1 MKANDLE
8 IYVDHEKY
16 TKADVISWAR
26 NSERSVKSIW
36 EQIKDW
42 SDKQWA
48 VFAYFDFDS
57 EMIDEI
63 SDLDIDTWEVNVGG
77 QYLRVLYD
85 NEADDAEDEELD
97 RYLEDIVYSEIPEYL
112 RYYFDDEKWKSDCCG
127 CRGENLA
134 HYDSQ
139 EREYKVDDELIYI
152 YRN

>member
-8 IYVDHEKY
+8 IYVDREKY

-97 RYLEDIVYSEIPEYL
+97 RYLEEIVYSEIPEYL
-112 RYYFDDEKWKSDCCG
+112 RQYFDDEKWKSDCCG

-134 HYDSQ
+134 HYDGQ
-139 EREYKVDDELIYI
+139 EREHKVNDELIYI